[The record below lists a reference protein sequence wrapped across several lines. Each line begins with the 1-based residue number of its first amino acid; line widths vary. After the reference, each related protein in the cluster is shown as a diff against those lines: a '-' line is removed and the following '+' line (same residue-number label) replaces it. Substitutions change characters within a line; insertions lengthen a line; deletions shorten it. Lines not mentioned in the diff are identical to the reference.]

1 MRVAQLEG
9 RTVERRRGVAG
20 PLVRRDDLVSRL
32 VADRERS
39 ALLVAAP
46 AGYGKTTLLR
56 QWLADDDREFAWI
69 TLDARHNDPVLLIG
83 SIAAAL
89 DEIEPLD
96 EDALAPPLGD
106 PDLADALVPRLCD
119 SLRRRERPFVLVL
132 DDVHRLLDETLKPLG
147 ELAESVPR
155 GSMLAFAGRTEPAL
169 GVGRLRV
176 RRLLAELGPEDLAM
190 TPDEAAE
197 LLASRGVCLGPDAM
211 ARLIERTEGWAA
223 GLYLATLYLEA
234 ETEPDSAIERFSG
247 DHRLLADYL
256 HDEFLSTLSAE
267 DADFMIRSSILDR
280 LSGEVCDAVLGCEGS
295 AARLRRLRRSNL
307 LLIPLDRRDRQYRCH
322 TLLRELLESELGGLG
337 VRQERELHGRASAWY
352 ERDVQPDRAVA
363 HAIAAGDTER
373 AGALIWARTA
383 SYASRGRVATLR
395 DWLALLGGQATAA
408 SPTLSL
414 TQATVDLSRG
424 DGALVDHW
432 VGTALERLKD
442 RDGSE
447 RSELEASARL
457 IRAAG
462 AARDGIAPMRDDVAS
477 AYEHLPEDSPWR
489 SIARLIDGVSSHL
502 AGDREQ
508 ARKLL
513 EEGSRRG
520 GTGAPSIEALCHA
533 QLTLVALDEGNLEE
547 AIALAEN
554 AVAQTKRHGLDA
566 TPTSALTYAAA
577 ALVHGVQGQAAT
589 AARELSAAERLL
601 GELNEFSSWYEA
613 EVRIVIARAL
623 LVLDDAPAARARL
636 ADAARHLK
644 RGSDAPVLRD
654 WIGVAWRDADAAH
667 AVTGRWP
674 LSPAELRLLHFLPT
688 HLSFREIAEELFV
701 SANTVKTQARSIYRK
716 LGVSSRAE
724 AVACARTAGL
734 LEAAASPVEPGPD

>member
-1 MRVAQLEG
+1 
-9 RTVERRRGVAG
+9 
-20 PLVRRDDLVSRL
+20 
-32 VADRERS
+32 
-39 ALLVAAP
+39 
-46 AGYGKTTLLR
+46 
-56 QWLADDDREFAWI
+56 
-69 TLDARHNDPVLLIG
+69 
-83 SIAAAL
+83 
-89 DEIEPLD
+89 
-96 EDALAPPLGD
+96 
-106 PDLADALVPRLCD
+106 
-119 SLRRRERPFVLVL
+119 
-132 DDVHRLLDETLKPLG
+132 
-147 ELAESVPR
+147 
-155 GSMLAFAGRTEPAL
+155 
-169 GVGRLRV
+169 
-176 RRLLAELGPEDLAM
+176 
-190 TPDEAAE
+190 
-197 LLASRGVCLGPDAM
+197 
-211 ARLIERTEGWAA
+211 
-223 GLYLATLYLEA
+223 
-234 ETEPDSAIERFSG
+234 
-247 DHRLLADYL
+247 
-256 HDEFLSTLSAE
+256 
-267 DADFMIRSSILDR
+267 MIRSSILDR

-373 AGALIWARTA
+373 AGALIWACTA

-462 AARDGIAPMRDDVAS
+462 AARDGIAPMRDDIAS

-577 ALVHGVQGQAAT
+577 ALVHGVQGAGGDGGP
-589 AARELSAAERLL
+589 RAER
-601 GELNEFSSWYEA
+601 
-613 EVRIVIARAL
+613 RR
-623 LVLDDAPAARARL
+623 APARRAERVQLVVRGRGADRDRPGAVGARRRAGRQGPARRRRSTPQ
-636 ADAARHLK
+636 ARVG
-644 RGSDAPVLRD
+644 RPVLRD
-654 WIGVAWRDADAAH
+654 WIAVAWRDADAAH